1 MQQGY
6 FEIDSASASVSGRE
20 CCYSTPFSV
29 KDILNLV
36 DQNDDNYLG
45 CHIESVS
52 HQNFMDC
59 DSVPYIDSF
68 PASISHSFLPH
79 QSYHPSS
86 YTPNLYD
93 YGSHQNLYTNYPTS
107 SSNGHLG
114 GTPPLLQTMD
124 SVKTITPGSNFR
136 SHSVASSDPPD
147 PRGLFGNESESRT
160 LKAIDDYEMQPFSAS
175 SQQSVVTS
183 EHVQELDS
191 MCHLSE
197 NKEDI
202 VQVSEYRFH
211 SFSPTKSTFEF
222 ISISTPSRSISLIFF
237 LIPQSTEDSTSQL
250 VTSSRC
256 ELRKNGKVRAKRK
269 PRVLFSQSQVL
280 ELERRFRLQRYLS
293 APEREVL
300 AQTLSLTPTQV
311 KIWFQNRRY
320 KCKRLTIEGGATLT
334 VVKNDDKQMD
344 GGEKS
349 DMISTKTIHCGQALN
364 KELSMLPKSST
375 FVNNLPPPP
384 YPAYN
389 FNHFD
394 HQFSP
399 ASHSHPYTS
408 ISHSFLPHQS
418 YHPSSYTPNLYDYGS
433 HQNLYTN
440 YPTSSSNGHL
450 GGTPPLLQ
458 TMDSVKTTTP
468 GSNFRSH
475 SVASSD
481 PPDPR
486 GLFGNESES
495 RTLKAIDDYEMQPF
509 SASSQQSV
517 VTSEHVQELDSMC
530 HLSENKE
537 DIVQVSEYRFHS
549 FSPTKSTFEFI
560 SISTPSRSI
569 SLIFFLI
576 PQSTED
582 STSQLVT
589 SSRCELRKN
598 GKVRAKRKP
607 RVLFSQSQVL
617 ELERRFRLQRYL
629 SAPEREVLAQTL
641 SLTPTQVK
649 IWFQNRRYKCKRLT
663 IEGGATLTVV
673 KNDDKQMDGGE
684 KSDMISTKTI
694 HCGQALNKELSML
707 PKSSTFVN
715 NLPPPPYP
723 AYNFNH
729 FDHQFSPASHS
740 HPYSGSPFDQKHHY
754 WN

>member
-202 VQVSEYRFH
+202 VQV
-211 SFSPTKSTFEF
+211 K
-222 ISISTPSRSISLIFF
+222 
-237 LIPQSTEDSTSQL
+237 
-250 VTSSRC
+250 
-256 ELRKNGKVRAKRK
+256 
-269 PRVLFSQSQVL
+269 
-280 ELERRFRLQRYLS
+280 
-293 APEREVL
+293 
-300 AQTLSLTPTQV
+300 
-311 KIWFQNRRY
+311 
-320 KCKRLTIEGGATLT
+320 
-334 VVKNDDKQMD
+334 
-344 GGEKS
+344 
-349 DMISTKTIHCGQALN
+349 
-364 KELSMLPKSST
+364 
-375 FVNNLPPPP
+375 
-384 YPAYN
+384 
-389 FNHFD
+389 
-394 HQFSP
+394 
-399 ASHSHPYTS
+399 
-408 ISHSFLPHQS
+408 
-418 YHPSSYTPNLYDYGS
+418 
-433 HQNLYTN
+433 
-440 YPTSSSNGHL
+440 
-450 GGTPPLLQ
+450 
-458 TMDSVKTTTP
+458 
-468 GSNFRSH
+468 
-475 SVASSD
+475 
-481 PPDPR
+481 
-486 GLFGNESES
+486 
-495 RTLKAIDDYEMQPF
+495 
-509 SASSQQSV
+509 
-517 VTSEHVQELDSMC
+517 
-530 HLSENKE
+530 
-537 DIVQVSEYRFHS
+537 
-549 FSPTKSTFEFI
+549 
-560 SISTPSRSI
+560 
-569 SLIFFLI
+569 
-576 PQSTED
+576 D